1 MIDNLLIKIENALAS
16 TTISSGYDMKMARF
30 LTVEGGEGVG
40 KSSFIELLSHRLRD
54 KGMAFTLTRE
64 PGGTRIADE
73 IRSVFSKGD
82 DIEEFTPEGEFLLV
96 SAARAQHVFHK
107 IRPELEKGRWIICD
121 RFADSSR
128 VYQGILKGVETDFLE
143 SVIQKSTYGLT
154 PDLTFLLDCDV
165 TVSQARVAGR
175 GLVESRYDLA
185 SLEVHERLRQ
195 GYLQVSRMFPHR
207 IQVLDA
213 SGPREEIVNQAISLI
228 EERFH
233 D

>member
-1 MIDNLLIKIENALAS
+1 MKI
-16 TTISSGYDMKMARF
+16 ARF

-54 KGMAFTLTRE
+54 KGMTFALTRE

-107 IRPELEKGRWIICD
+107 IRPELERGRWIICD

-128 VYQGILKGVETDFLE
+128 VYQGILKGVETDFME
-143 SVIQKSTYGLT
+143 RVIQKSTYGLI

-165 TVSQARVAGR
+165 SVSQSRVAGR

-185 SLEVHERLRQ
+185 SLEVHEQLRQ

-213 SGPREEIVNQAISLI
+213 SRPREEIVNQAISLM